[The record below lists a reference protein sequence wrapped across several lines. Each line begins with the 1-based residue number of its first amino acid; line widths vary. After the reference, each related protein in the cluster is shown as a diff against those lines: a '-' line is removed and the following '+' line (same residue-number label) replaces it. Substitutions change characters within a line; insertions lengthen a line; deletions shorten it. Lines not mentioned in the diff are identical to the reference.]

1 MIGQS
6 KIPAIL
12 TAGFV
17 ALMSLALTA
26 SPARAVDVSDAEFKR
41 GMSAYDS
48 GAFGKAAQIWGRL
61 AENGSANA
69 QSGLGLLYYTGSGVP
84 LDYARARKL
93 FVAAAKRNVPQA
105 QMFLSFM
112 YRYGEGVRQSYIL
125 SYMWCD
131 LAVSAGHPSAIYV
144 CQNIAEYI
152 NGDEVLQ
159 AQRLASEWR
168 QHNFR

>member
-17 ALMSLALTA
+17 ALMSLALTT

-69 QSGLGLLYYTGSGVP
+69 QSGLGLL
-84 LDYARARKL
+84 
-93 FVAAAKRNVPQA
+93 
-105 QMFLSFM
+105 
-112 YRYGEGVRQSYIL
+112 
-125 SYMWCD
+125 
-131 LAVSAGHPSAIYV
+131 
-144 CQNIAEYI
+144 
-152 NGDEVLQ
+152 
-159 AQRLASEWR
+159 
-168 QHNFR
+168 

>member
-6 KIPAIL
+6 KFPAVL
-12 TAGFV
+12 TVAFV
-17 ALMSLALTA
+17 ALMSLALMA
-26 SPARAVDVSDAEFKR
+26 SPARAVNVADAEFKR
-41 GMSAYDS
+41 GMTAYNS
-48 GAFGKAAQIWGRL
+48 GAFREAAQIWGRL

-112 YRYGEGVRQSYIL
+112 YRYGEAAS
-125 SYMWCD
+125 
-131 LAVSAGHPSAIYV
+131 
-144 CQNIAEYI
+144 
-152 NGDEVLQ
+152 
-159 AQRLASEWR
+159 QRSD
-168 QHNFR
+168 